1 MAEHLT
7 EDEQI
12 QALKQWWQKNGLFT
26 ILLVVIGVG
35 GYLGWQF
42 WQNYQQQQVE
52 AAAAIY
58 DDLLEAI
65 TVTPDNPLTE
75 ERRKTI
81 DYLVDK
87 LKTEHDDSFY
97 SLGGA
102 MYAAKIAVEEN
113 EPEKAAELLQWALD
127 HSDSNETEK
136 VLRLR
141 LARVMNALKDYDEA
155 LKYSQ
160 YDDIDQFTSLFAAV
174 RGDSYLGKGDVS
186 AAKAAYQLA
195 LDNVFPT
202 QNQQRQLLNMKIADL
217 STGSVE
223 AAPEDTESQQS
234 TIDSRGFS
242 E

>member
-1 MAEHLT
+1 MVEHLT

-12 QALKQWWQKNGLFT
+12 QALKQWWRKNGLST
-26 ILLVVIGVG
+26 IVLVVIGVG

-42 WQNYQQQQVE
+42 WQNYQQQQAE

-58 DDLLEAI
+58 NDLLEAI
-65 TVTPDNPLTE
+65 TVTQDKPMTE
-75 ERRKTI
+75 ERRKTV

-87 LKTEHDDSFY
+87 LKIEHSDSFY
-97 SLGGA
+97 ALGGA
-102 MYAAKIAVEEN
+102 MYGAKIAVEADQL
-113 EPEKAAELLQWALD
+113 EKAADLLQWALD
-127 HSDSNETEK
+127 NSDSNETEK

-141 LARVMNALKDYDEA
+141 LARIMNALKNYDEA

-160 YDDIDQFTSLFAAV
+160 YDDIDQFTALFAAA
-174 RGDSYLGKGDVS
+174 RGDAHLGKVDIS

-202 QNQQRQLLNMKIADL
+202 QNQQQQLLTMKIADL
-217 STGSVE
+217 STGTIKI
-223 AAPEDTESQQS
+223 APEDRENQEPI
-234 TIDSRGFS
+234 IDSRGFS

>member
-1 MAEHLT
+1 MCYV
-7 EDEQI
+7 
-12 QALKQWWQKNGLFT
+12 FS
-26 ILLVVIGVG
+26 
-35 GYLGWQF
+35 
-42 WQNYQQQQVE
+42 
-52 AAAAIY
+52 
-58 DDLLEAI
+58 
-65 TVTPDNPLTE
+65 DNPLTE

-102 MYAAKIAVEEN
+102 MYGAKIAVEEN

-174 RGDSYLGKGDVS
+174 RGDSYLGK
-186 AAKAAYQLA
+186 
-195 LDNVFPT
+195 
-202 QNQQRQLLNMKIADL
+202 LL
-217 STGSVE
+217 
-223 AAPEDTESQQS
+223 P
-234 TIDSRGFS
+234 R
-242 E
+242 